1 MRQIGVLEAR
11 TAFSAILSEV
21 EATGEP
27 VLITRHGKVV
37 ARLAPERAPRMDKA
51 EAARR
56 LLALRADLAASHPDT
71 TKPFDVK
78 AAINEGR
85 E

>member
-11 TAFSAILSEV
+11 TSFSAILSEV

-27 VLITRHGKVV
+27 VLITRHGKVI
-37 ARLAPERAPRMDKA
+37 ARLAPERARRIDKG
-51 EAARR
+51 EAARL
-56 LLALRADLAASHPDT
+56 LLAQREDLARSHPDT
-71 TKPFDVK
+71 TRPFDVK